1 MRIFALLA
9 VVCFAFPA
17 AADPSVGVVVS
28 GDEAVHSTG
37 VTEVETWLSK
47 RNFAISTGSLD
58 QDGTL
63 TLANCLAVADLA
75 CARGVV
81 EKRSKSDSVVIII
94 ANASGPKKKR
104 DIQLSAYW
112 ITKNH
117 DVVSLQ
123 KMCNHCTK
131 DVLPTTLD
139 ALMSDLSRLVPA
151 MTGKVN
157 VTSVPPGLLAT
168 IDNEAIG
175 VTPIVHDVT
184 PGPHKV
190 SVTRD
195 GQVVEERNV
204 TVTVGE
210 TADVAI
216 VAPEKPKPKVKTQVI
231 VRKSRVVPAVMLGVG
246 LAAIA
251 TGAVMY
257 EVGVPTGDK
266 PTYTDY
272 RTPGYGVIGGGAAI
286 AVVGTILFL
295 RGGTTLGPTVGM
307 TSSQTTIGWA
317 GRF

>member
-17 AADPSVGVVVS
+17 AADPSVAVVVS
-28 GDEAVHSTG
+28 GDETVHSTG

-47 RNFAISTGSLD
+47 RNFAISMGALD

-63 TLANCLAVADLA
+63 TLSNCLAIADLA

-81 EKRSKSDSVVIII
+81 EKRSKSDSVVVII

-104 DIQLSAYW
+104 DVQLSAYW

-151 MTGKVN
+151 MTGKLNIKTEPAGLV
-157 VTSVPPGLLAT
+157 VTV
-168 IDNEAIG
+168 DNEAIG

-190 SVTRD
+190 SIARD
-195 GQVVEERNV
+195 GEVIEERNV

-216 VAPEKPKPKVKTQVI
+216 VAPAKPKPKVKTQVI

-257 EVGVPTGDK
+257 EVGAPTGDK
-266 PTYTDY
+266 PMYTDY
-272 RTPGYGVIGGGAAI
+272 RTPGYGVLGGGAAI
-286 AVVGTILFL
+286 AAVGVILFL
-295 RGGTTLGPTVGM
+295 RGGTTQGPTVGM
-307 TSSQTTIGWA
+307 TQGQTTIGWA
-317 GRF
+317 GHF